1 MSKVFYRAEQGKRAS
16 GAGPLALHPIPRS
29 GETRYLG
36 KTLTEIGTYNGGRS
50 QAYCN
55 VAKKSLRFCAL
66 PVI

>member
-1 MSKVFYRAEQGKRAS
+1 MSKGFYRAVQGKRAS

-50 QAYCN
+50 
-55 VAKKSLRFCAL
+55 VRVL
-66 PVI
+66 PWVTVTGPGYEP